1 MSKPESVTP
10 AASIIVPPGYKP
22 ALTLRE
28 TQVAIKQLKD
38 FFEVAL
44 AGALNLTR
52 VTAPL
57 FVRAGT
63 GLNDDLNGVERP
75 VSFAMDG
82 DGRADIQMVQSL
94 AKWKRYALARYGF
107 GPGEGLYTDMNA
119 VRKDERPDNLH
130 SIYVDQWD
138 WEKVITREER
148 NEETLKATIRRIFDV
163 FRATEALV
171 DRLYPGRFSPKL
183 PPEISFITTQE
194 LEDRFPDLDPREREN
209 RIAAEKK
216 AVGLLQIGGKLRSG
230 RPHDGR
236 APDYD
241 DWDLNADIIFWYPL
255 LGQAFEV
262 SSMGIRVDQRSLLRQ
277 LALAGCEERKEL
289 TFHRMLLDGQLPYTI
304 GGGIGQSR
312 LCMFFLEKAHIGE
325 VQVSVWPEDMVV
337 EAQKAG
343 IPLL

>member
-1 MSKPESVTP
+1 MSEPVSSTPAFAIPES
-10 AASIIVPPGYKP
+10 YKP
-22 ALTLRE
+22 ALGLRE

-38 FFEVAL
+38 CFEVAL
-44 AGALNLTR
+44 AEALNLTR

-75 VSFAMDG
+75 VSFRAGG

-94 AKWKRYALARYGF
+94 AKWKRFALARYGF

-138 WEKVITREER
+138 WEKVITRPER
-148 NEETLKATIRRIFDV
+148 NLETLKGTVRTIYEVLRQ
-163 FRATEALV
+163 TEARLG
-171 DRLYPGRFSPKL
+171 RLYPGRFPAKL
-183 PPEISFITTQE
+183 PADISFVTTQE
-194 LEDRFPDLDPREREN
+194 LEDRYPDLDAREREN
-209 RIAAEKK
+209 RISAAKK
-216 AVGLLQIGGKLRSG
+216 AVGLLGIGGPLSSG

-241 DWDLNADIIFWYPL
+241 DWDLNADIILWYPL
-255 LGQAFEV
+255 LGQAFEI
-262 SSMGIRVDQRSLLRQ
+262 SSMGIRVDQKALLRQ
-277 LALAGCEERKEL
+277 LTLAGCEDRKDL
-289 TFHRMLLDGQLPYTI
+289 AFHKLLLAGQLPYTI

-312 LCMFFLEKAHIGE
+312 LCMFFLDKAHIGE
-325 VQVSVWPEDMVV
+325 VQVSVWPDDMVA
-337 EAQKAG
+337 EATRAG